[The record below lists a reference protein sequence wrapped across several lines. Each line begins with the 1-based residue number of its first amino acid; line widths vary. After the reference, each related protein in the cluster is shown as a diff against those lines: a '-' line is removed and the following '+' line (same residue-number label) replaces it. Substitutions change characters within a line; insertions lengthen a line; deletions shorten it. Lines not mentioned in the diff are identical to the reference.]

1 MAGEIL
7 VPHSGIKL
15 TSPALQGRF
24 VAIRTIREVESH
36 LFFSGWKTL
45 HQLCPLPRGR
55 APSKVVSTEGTG
67 PTRAVLQMRQR
78 LPHLEVGFL
87 NSRVRTGLPFTELWI
102 HEGLT
107 SKELC
112 DLGQVTY
119 LLGASVSHL
128 QSGGAPLQGLVKFK
142 SKYLGPHPVHSGPP
156 VSGRFYCHFTQ
167 SGMGYKTKSLL
178 TLGFSVTAELNPG

>member
-1 MAGEIL
+1 MEARCRPSSL
-7 VPHSGIKL
+7 VLMRETGGWRLS
-15 TSPALQGRF
+15 SPGGQA
-24 VAIRTIREVESH
+24 V
-36 LFFSGWKTL
+36 GWK
-45 HQLCPLPRGR
+45 
-55 APSKVVSTEGTG
+55 
-67 PTRAVLQMRQR
+67 
-78 LPHLEVGFL
+78 
-87 NSRVRTGLPFTELWI
+87 ELWI

-178 TLGFSVTAELNPG
+178 TLRFSVTAELNPG